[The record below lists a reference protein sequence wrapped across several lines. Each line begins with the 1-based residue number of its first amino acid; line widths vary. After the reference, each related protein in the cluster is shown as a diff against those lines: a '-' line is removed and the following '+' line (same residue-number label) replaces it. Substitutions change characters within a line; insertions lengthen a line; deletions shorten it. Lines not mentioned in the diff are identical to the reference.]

1 MKKSCVVIT
10 SVLCAIFCA
19 LAVFVRPVGVW
30 NALCSLC
37 AVSLFPPV
45 YLLITKTTKDHRLWQ
60 NFMFCA
66 IVFTVALVFFFH
78 GNTIYDYTS
87 RSPKLPG
94 ENAVTTEAAQPAA
107 SGRGTAPQPSESG
120 IGEGVYVTPNGKRY
134 HKNAECAGGSAQ
146 RTTLDDAASRGY
158 TPCKKCCGMG

>member
-1 MKKSCVVIT
+1 MKKSCIIIM
-10 SVLCAIFCA
+10 SLLCALFLA
-19 LAVFVRPVGVW
+19 LAVFLRPVGVW

-45 YLLITKTTKDHRLWQ
+45 YLLLTRIKKNHRAWQ

-94 ENAVTTEAAQPAA
+94 ENAVTTEASRPIA
-107 SGRGTAPQPSESG
+107 SGTEGESQSSQ
-120 IGEGVYVTPNGKRY
+120 ENSCETVYVTPNGKRY
-134 HKNAECAGGSAQ
+134 HASASCAGSSAQ
-146 RTTLDDAASRGY
+146 KTTLEDAAARGY
-158 TPCKKCCGMG
+158 TPCKNCVGAD